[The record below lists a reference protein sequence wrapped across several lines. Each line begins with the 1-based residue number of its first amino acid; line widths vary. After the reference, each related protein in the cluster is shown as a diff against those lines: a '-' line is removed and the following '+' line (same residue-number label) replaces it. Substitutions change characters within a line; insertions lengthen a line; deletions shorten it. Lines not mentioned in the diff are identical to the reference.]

1 MASYVSYSFAQVL
14 ILCLVRSCSGDTE
27 ETSKQVFYSLTD
39 PELRKEFTL
48 QNVDGAWPM
57 GPDQSGA
64 YIVSN
69 EVIDRSAEKII
80 YEVKPTEALVTDG
93 ATGESTVQT
102 VIDFQ
107 KVAYCDPLI
116 DSPVVNLYINKE
128 AKYGAAIYKNGI
140 VEVFEFD
147 QNKGNW

>member
-1 MASYVSYSFAQVL
+1 MVSYVSYSFAQVL
-14 ILCLVRSCSGDTE
+14 ILCLVRSCSGDIE
-27 ETSKQVFYSLTD
+27 EESEQVFYSLTD
-39 PELRKEFTL
+39 PEIRKEFIL

-69 EVIDRSAEKII
+69 EIIDRELKKII
-80 YEVKPTEALVTDG
+80 NEVKPTEALITDG

-102 VIDFQ
+102 IIEIE
-107 KVAYCDPLI
+107 KVAYFDPVS
-116 DSPVVNLYINKE
+116 DSSVVNLYINKE
-128 AKYGAAIYKNGI
+128 AKFGCAIYKNGI

-147 QNKGNW
+147 QNKENW

>member
-1 MASYVSYSFAQVL
+1 MVSYVSYSFAQVL
-14 ILCLVRSCSGDTE
+14 ILCLVRSCSGDIE
-27 ETSKQVFYSLTD
+27 EESEQVFYSLTD
-39 PELRKEFTL
+39 PEIRKEFIL

-69 EVIDRSAEKII
+69 EIIDRELKKII
-80 YEVKPTEALVTDG
+80 NEVKPTEALITDG

-102 VIDFQ
+102 VIDVQ
-107 KVAYCDPLI
+107 KVAYFDPVS
-116 DSPVVNLYINKE
+116 DSSVVNLYINKE
-128 AKYGAAIYKNGI
+128 AKYGCAIYKNGV

>member
-1 MASYVSYSFAQVL
+1 MVSYVSYSFAQVL
-14 ILCLVRSCSGDTE
+14 ILCLVRSCSGDIE
-27 ETSKQVFYSLTD
+27 EESEQVFYSLTD
-39 PELRKEFTL
+39 PEIRKEFIL

-69 EVIDRSAEKII
+69 EIIDRELKKII
-80 YEVKPTEALVTDG
+80 NEVKLTEALITDG

-102 VIDFQ
+102 VIDVQ
-107 KVAYCDPLI
+107 KVAYFDPVS
-116 DSPVVNLYINKE
+116 DSSVVNLYINKE
-128 AKYGAAIYKNGI
+128 AKYGCAIYKNGV

>member
-1 MASYVSYSFAQVL
+1 
-14 ILCLVRSCSGDTE
+14 
-27 ETSKQVFYSLTD
+27 
-39 PELRKEFTL
+39 
-48 QNVDGAWPM
+48 M

-107 KVAYCDPLI
+107 KVA
-116 DSPVVNLYINKE
+116 
-128 AKYGAAIYKNGI
+128 
-140 VEVFEFD
+140 
-147 QNKGNW
+147 

>member
-1 MASYVSYSFAQVL
+1 MVSYVSYSFAQVL
-14 ILCLVRSCSGDTE
+14 ILCLVRSCSGDIE
-27 ETSKQVFYSLTD
+27 EESEQVFYSLTD
-39 PELRKEFTL
+39 PEIRKEFIL

-69 EVIDRSAEKII
+69 EIIDRELKKII
-80 YEVKPTEALVTDG
+80 NEVKPTQALITDG

-102 VIDFQ
+102 VIEVE
-107 KVAYCDPLI
+107 KVAYFDPVS
-116 DSPVVNLYINKE
+116 DSSVVNLYINKE
-128 AKYGAAIYKNGI
+128 AKFGCAIYKNGI

-147 QNKGNW
+147 QNKENW

>member
-1 MASYVSYSFAQVL
+1 M
-14 ILCLVRSCSGDTE
+14 RSCSGDTE

-39 PELRKEFTL
+39 PEMRKEFTL

-93 ATGESTVQT
+93 ATGESTV
-102 VIDFQ
+102 
-107 KVAYCDPLI
+107 
-116 DSPVVNLYINKE
+116 
-128 AKYGAAIYKNGI
+128 
-140 VEVFEFD
+140 
-147 QNKGNW
+147 

>member
-1 MASYVSYSFAQVL
+1 MVSYVSYSFAQVL
-14 ILCLVRSCSGDTE
+14 ILCLVRSCSGDIE
-27 ETSKQVFYSLTD
+27 EESEQVFYSLTD
-39 PELRKEFTL
+39 PEIRKEFIL

-69 EVIDRSAEKII
+69 EIIDRELKKII
-80 YEVKPTEALVTDG
+80 NEVKPTGALITDG

-102 VIDFQ
+102 VIEVE
-107 KVAYCDPLI
+107 KVAYFDPVS
-116 DSPVVNLYINKE
+116 DSSVVNLYINKE
-128 AKYGAAIYKNGI
+128 AKFGCAIYKNGI

-147 QNKGNW
+147 QNKENW

>member
-1 MASYVSYSFAQVL
+1 
-14 ILCLVRSCSGDTE
+14 
-27 ETSKQVFYSLTD
+27 
-39 PELRKEFTL
+39 
-48 QNVDGAWPM
+48 M

-128 AKYGAAIYKNGI
+128 AKYGAVIYKNDI